1 MAGKINI
8 EMKYK
13 DDTLMLLYQEG
24 RQEAYDSWVIQ
35 SHKYAFKPAAWQLKA
50 EIIGLT
56 NSLNYYFLFT
66 LHGAVA
72 GKLSLR
78 FFPTY
83 GAMYDFDH

>member
-35 SHKYAFKPAAWQLKA
+35 SHKYAFKPAA
-50 EIIGLT
+50 
-56 NSLNYYFLFT
+56 
-66 LHGAVA
+66 
-72 GKLSLR
+72 
-78 FFPTY
+78 
-83 GAMYDFDH
+83 